1 MKNKRWK
8 LYSLIKWDVDV
19 DADMDM
25 DIIFKCTLAQPS
37 LLFTLEDDFKFLHL
51 TIMNKLGIF

>member
-19 DADMDM
+19 DADM